1 MEVVLA
7 SKSPRRRELLPFL
20 GIEEFKIIPAEGEE
34 KLEPGLS
41 PEETVMS
48 LAGQKAAEVR
58 EKCGE
63 AELIIAADTL
73 VYLDEE
79 RLGKPADED
88 DAFKMLRAL
97 AGRKHTVYT
106 GVALLRGDRLLADYE
121 KSDVYFA
128 EMTDEEILSYIA
140 TKEPMDK
147 AGAYGAQGYG
157 AVFVRKIDGDFFN
170 VMGLPLR
177 KLYEMLNK
185 FNAEY

>member
-1 MEVVLA
+1 M
-7 SKSPRRRELLPFL
+7 
-20 GIEEFKIIPAEGEE
+20 AE
-34 KLEPGLS
+34 
-41 PEETVMS
+41 
-48 LAGQKAAEVR
+48 
-58 EKCGE
+58 
-63 AELIIAADTL
+63 
-73 VYLDEE
+73 
-79 RLGKPADED
+79 
-88 DAFKMLRAL
+88 
-97 AGRKHTVYT
+97 
-106 GVALLRGDRLLADYE
+106 YE